1 MARTIRPAVESLEDR
16 LTPSGMAG
24 ENVNVVALLTN
35 AAAKY
40 TNVAYQNI
48 QKLSA
53 LNQSAQAVY
62 QQAQSAGTI
71 PSLASLESA
80 LSQARSIVARQHSAH
95 NAMRL
100 VDLADK
106 QYQRYYHAHGV
117 SFNDTQFRAWDH
129 DFHAYDNWI
138 TTKAVPYINA
148 MEAWLNSVL

>member
-1 MARTIRPAVESLEDR
+1 MKAHGTGFRAVRRERQTRPDPDRRGPVAPTERTWNMARTIRPAVESLEDR

-80 LSQARSIVARQHSAH
+80 LS
-95 NAMRL
+95 
-100 VDLADK
+100 
-106 QYQRYYHAHGV
+106 
-117 SFNDTQFRAWDH
+117 
-129 DFHAYDNWI
+129 
-138 TTKAVPYINA
+138 
-148 MEAWLNSVL
+148 